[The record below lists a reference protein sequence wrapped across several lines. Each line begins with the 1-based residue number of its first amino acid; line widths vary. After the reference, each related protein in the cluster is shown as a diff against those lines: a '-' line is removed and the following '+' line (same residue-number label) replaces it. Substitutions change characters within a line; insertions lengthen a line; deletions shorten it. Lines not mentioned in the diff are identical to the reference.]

1 MNACNRGLPR
11 RRLATPEVPETEVRM
26 RRIACI
32 AVALVV
38 SIALAPGTAG
48 AAYTGHSTRAVTT
61 CTGGSVITADGNAY
75 NGQSRE
81 AQAWNDG
88 DHETTCSTE
97 LTGP

>member
-1 MNACNRGLPR
+1 
-11 RRLATPEVPETEVRM
+11 
-26 RRIACI
+26 
-32 AVALVV
+32 
-38 SIALAPGTAG
+38 
-48 AAYTGHSTRAVTT
+48 
-61 CTGGSVITADGNAY
+61 VITADGNAY